1 MKLIIG
7 LGNPGKEYIGTR
19 HNVGFE
25 VVEALRE
32 ILAGGERWSTSKK
45 LKADIVRTRIEGE
58 EVVLMRPLTFMN
70 NSGQAVAPAV
80 KQWKLAPADVWV
92 VHDDLDFPIG
102 TMKIAAGASSAGHNG
117 VQSIIDA
124 LRTNSFVRFRLGIA
138 PESERHTTTELFV
151 LDRFTK
157 TERKHID
164 PAVRRAAEA
173 AIHAL
178 RDGIP
183 DAMTEYNKK
192 TS

>member
-7 LGNPGKEYIGTR
+7 LGNPGKDYLGTR
-19 HNVGFE
+19 HNAGFE

-32 ILAGGERWSTSKK
+32 ILAGGERWSAAKK
-45 LKADIVRTRIEGE
+45 IKSETIRTRIEGE
-58 EVVLMRPLTFMN
+58 EVVLLRPLTFMN
-70 NSGQAVAPAV
+70 NSGVAVAPAV

-92 VHDDLDFPIG
+92 IHDDLDFPIG
-102 TMKIAAGASSAGHNG
+102 AMRISIGASSAGHNG
-117 VQSIIDA
+117 VQSIIDS
-124 LRTNSFVRFRLGIA
+124 LRTNNFARFRLGIA

-164 PAVRRAAEA
+164 PAIRRTAEA
-173 AIHAL
+173 IIHAL

-183 DAMTEYNKK
+183 DAMTIYNKRP
-192 TS
+192 